1 MTQQSEQAL
10 NTIKRVIDIGVMK
23 GGIFGTMEGVID
35 AVNAYN
41 YIVGICDSHD
51 ALSKQ
56 IKAADTPPVPQKEN
70 LKSVDSINHK

>member
-10 NTIKRVIDIGVMK
+10 NSIKRVIDIGVMK

-41 YIVGICDSHD
+41 YIVGICESHD
-51 ALSKQ
+51 VLSKQ
-56 IKAADTPPVPQKEN
+56 VNTPPVPQKGE
-70 LKSVDSINHK
+70 LEAVNHK